1 MKIRTRCLRSIP
13 LAALL
18 VLAGNP
24 VAQAQQTDV
33 SESSLTAAESES
45 GPVETPDETV
55 DRALQIF
62 GSGDIIQAMQILQ
75 PVAEQGHP
83 RAQVRLAYIYD
94 QARYYD
100 EALHWY
106 REAAEAGNTEAA
118 IGLAV
123 MYSAGDGTEPDPEA
137 AGRWMR
143 KAADNGEVR
152 AMVAIADAYERGGLG
167 MEIDAEQAVNWYTR
181 AAEHGS
187 RSARERLFEAY
198 TSGELGLPQDAAAA
212 EQWSASPVAGEQ

>member
-1 MKIRTRCLRSIP
+1 MKIRTTCRWSIP
-13 LAALL
+13 VAVLL

-24 VAQAQQTDV
+24 VVQAQQEDV
-33 SESSLTAAESES
+33 GESSQAGVEAE
-45 GPVETPDETV
+45 PKPAETPDQTV
-55 DRALQIF
+55 DRAMQIF
-62 GSGDIIQAMQILQ
+62 GSGDIIQAMQILR

-83 RAQVRLAYIYD
+83 RAQVRLGYIYD
-94 QARYYD
+94 QSRYYG
-100 EALHWY
+100 EALRWY

-167 MEIDAEQAVNWYTR
+167 LEIDAEQAVRWYKR
-181 AAEHGS
+181 AAENGS
-187 RSARERLFEAY
+187 RSARQRLSEAY
-198 TSGELGLPQDAAAA
+198 TGGELGLPQDVEAAQ
-212 EQWSASPVAGEQ
+212 QWSVSPVAGE